1 MALVKFEAPKVQ
13 DYCDLRVNAGMSPKS
28 IEAAEKGLPNACF
41 NVTFMSKKL

>member
-28 IEAAEKGLPNACF
+28 IEAAEKGYPMLAL
-41 NVTFMSKKL
+41 TSQFMSKKL